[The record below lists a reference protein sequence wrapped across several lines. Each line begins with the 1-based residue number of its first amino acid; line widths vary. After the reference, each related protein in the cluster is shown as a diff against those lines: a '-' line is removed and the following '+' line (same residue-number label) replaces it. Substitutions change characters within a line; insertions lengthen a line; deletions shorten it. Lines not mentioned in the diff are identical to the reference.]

1 MIYTGSIIKLLRAMN
16 KRIILLFFILFC
28 ICSCDIS
35 SKFVVDG
42 NPEKRILSECGGII
56 LRGHTMSADYI
67 ELSFHGDYI
76 VNIDSIKMLKNGIYV
91 PASEIRYSIN
101 NKELK
106 DRCFQTISDR
116 DSLSIIIHQ
125 GYSLNYGHKGK
136 IELLPSGFIYCNG
149 KPVISETISFECK
162 AKK

>member
-1 MIYTGSIIKLLRAMN
+1 MKD
-16 KRIILLFFILFC
+16 RIIICCLMLLN

-42 NPEKRILSECGGII
+42 NLEKRISSECGDII
-56 LRGHTMSADYI
+56 LNGHTMSADYI
-67 ELSFHGDYI
+67 ELSFRGDYT
-76 VNIDSIKMLKNGIYV
+76 VNVDSIRVLKNGLSV

-106 DRCFQTISDR
+106 DSCFQTISGR

-149 KPVISETISFECK
+149 KPVISETISFERK
-162 AKK
+162 PK